1 MFVVFIFNIV
11 LRSNCLFFYYMNE
24 EIEGYKF
31 YIIFVDLFIVNKWE
45 NRFRFRIFWLMIL
58 GFVSFFKC

>member
-45 NRFRFRIFWLMIL
+45 NWFRFRIFWLMIL